1 MLTNKKNSQRYKNS
15 IVKLTVYEL
24 KLIIESRAN
33 ENYKNMSREDLLSTF
48 DESECNFK
56 NLSQIGLERIAKTQN
71 LFQNELEQITEMLN
85 LS

>member
-1 MLTNKKNSQRYKNS
+1 MTNKKNSQRYKNS